1 MSANVIRIETEN
13 DSLFLKDNEIHMFA
27 NAIKYVYKPSIIKK
41 MAIITSIKENGS
53 IEKSLVLYIGTDTE
67 IYIKSNH
74 KCFQPF
80 LFNQIRTKLPVN
92 SKKILDALACT
103 SNNTSMIYNYKQG
116 VLSLVSFSIWV
127 LSIAIVITSDS
138 LSSKIIL
145 VALGI
150 NIIGFVLDI
159 IAYLDN
165 PDNKFAVNVMTVYIV
180 NYGLVISLAVLYF
193 TCIDALDAAVNA
205 TIKHFCGSC
214 QSMP

>member
-13 DSLFLKDNEIHMFA
+13 DLLFLKDNEIHVFA
-27 NAIKYVYKPSIIKK
+27 NAIEYIYKPSLIKK
-41 MAIITSIKENGS
+41 MAIVTSLKEPGS
-53 IEKSLVLYIGTDTE
+53 IEKSLVLYIGDDTE
-67 IYIKSNH
+67 IYIKNDH

-80 LFNQIRTKLPVN
+80 LFDQIRTKLHVN
-92 SKKILDALACT
+92 SKKILDALAFIGNKT
-103 SNNTSMIYNYKQG
+103 SVIYNYKQD
-116 VLSLVSFSIWV
+116 VLSIVSFSIWA
-127 LSIAIVITSDS
+127 LSIAIVITSNS

-165 PDNKFAVNVMTVYIV
+165 PDNKFAVNVMTIYIV

>member
-13 DSLFLKDNEIHMFA
+13 DLLFLKDNEIHVFA
-27 NAIKYVYKPSIIKK
+27 NAIEYVYKPSLIKK
-41 MAIITSIKENGS
+41 MAIITSLKESGS
-53 IEKSLVLYIGTDTE
+53 IEKSLVLYIGDDTE
-67 IYIKSNH
+67 IYIKNDH

-116 VLSLVSFSIWV
+116 VLSIVSFSIWV
-127 LSIAIVITSDS
+127 LSIAIVIVN
-138 LSSKIIL
+138 LSTHLSFKIIL

-150 NIIGFVLDI
+150 SIIGFVLDI

-165 PDNKFAVNVMTVYIV
+165 PDSKLAVNVMTVYIV
-180 NYGLVISLAVLYF
+180 NYGLVISLVILYF
-193 TCIDALDAAVNA
+193 TCIAAIGE
-205 TIKHFCGSC
+205 TINYFCGSC
-214 QSMP
+214 EGMP